1 MPRMVLILRS
11 RFVDTVFFTVRWY
24 RYLNMG
30 RLQNRIFPI
39 SFAQNNVLPSS
50 LPGPLI
56 SGILCGNFFAKLLT
70 CAVLFAYNPSFVSYE
85 FSVENIPDYEA
96 ESDTKC
102 I

>member
-1 MPRMVLILRS
+1 MFYMSL
-11 RFVDTVFFTVRWY
+11 
-24 RYLNMG
+24 
-30 RLQNRIFPI
+30 
-39 SFAQNNVLPSS
+39 AQNNGLPSS

-56 SGILCGNFFAKLLT
+56 SSKLCGYFFAKLLT